1 MGKKGKAKEKGA
13 EKPKAKAGGKAK
25 LREKDGLVGRPEVS
39 YTPEQQVLLARI
51 TTDVSEHLAGKPRR
65 LAHSLSVAT
74 TAERLAVTY
83 GVDPFLARAAGL
95 LHDWEKASSVS
106 DQLAHARELGIDLGV
121 ELELVHSVL
130 HGMIAA
136 RVLPERYPEL
146 PPSVWHA
153 VAVHTSA
160 SADMCP
166 LDEVLFVADGIE
178 PLRPASPGIKRSR
191 SLVGRV
197 PLDDIFWESFVGGIV
212 YVLEGGRYL
221 YPGTIGVYNALAA
234 RRAGRAHA

>member
-1 MGKKGKAKEKGA
+1 MGKKKAQKKARSA
-13 EKPKAKAGGKAK
+13 ERA
-25 LREKDGLVGRPEVS
+25 RVD

-65 LAHSLSVAT
+65 LAHSLSVAS
-74 TAERLAVTY
+74 TAEQLALTY

-95 LHDWEKASSVS
+95 LHDWEKAASVS
-106 DQLAHARELGIDLGV
+106 EQLAHAHELGIDLGV

-136 RVLPERYPEL
+136 RVLPKRYPEL

-153 VAVHTSA
+153 IAVHTSA
-160 SADMCP
+160 SADMGP

-178 PLRPASPGIKRSR
+178 PLRPASSGIKRSR
-191 SLVGRV
+191 SLVGKV
-197 PLDDIFWESFVGGIV
+197 PLDDIFWESFVGGVV

-221 YPGTIGVYNALAA
+221 YPGTIDVYNALAA
-234 RRAGRAHA
+234 RRAGKSGARKKEN

>member
-1 MGKKGKAKEKGA
+1 MGKKKAQKKARSA
-13 EKPKAKAGGKAK
+13 E
-25 LREKDGLVGRPEVS
+25 RVRVD

-51 TTDVSEHLAGKPRR
+51 TTDASEHLAGKPRR
-65 LAHSLSVAT
+65 LAHSLSVAS
-74 TAERLAVTY
+74 TAEQLALTY

-95 LHDWEKASSVS
+95 LHDWEKAASVS
-106 DQLAHARELGIDLGV
+106 EQLAHAHELGIDLGV

-153 VAVHTSA
+153 IAVHTSA
-160 SADMCP
+160 SADMGP

-191 SLVGRV
+191 SLVGKV
-197 PLDDIFWESFVGGIV
+197 PLDDIFWESFVGGVV

-221 YPGTIGVYNALAA
+221 YPGTIDVYNALAA
-234 RRAGRAHA
+234 RRAGKPGARKKEN